1 MGNQTRLSAGEL
13 EQVKGYILDVLTSE
27 GAVTTDQRIRI
38 GELIN
43 RSMRTVERYIAEVA
57 AGLDPAQVPQAPR
70 EATHTSP
77 LDALVD
83 RGQFSFSDDEIKKL
97 CLAYAG
103 NLAALH
109 RDATKLASKL
119 ELAGPV
125 SHVQLTR
132 KFNAELGNDERG
144 MIRNGIAGFKNASLY
159 VRWSAQYRNEVWQI
173 DATQMDFW
181 MQPKGAARIRPWGL
195 FVIDDRSRVVL
206 SATLMLHDYTAA
218 DSAACVYRAMRMRQV
233 TLPDGRVIDV
243 GGRPEKILCD
253 NALQFTG
260 EVLST
265 VALTLGFTMWA
276 VAVYMGEK
284 KGKVERIVRAANED
298 WARKLPGYANRDLKT
313 LTARDALH
321 AADEQLLN
329 EQQALD
335 ELGKWVEEWNHSPH
349 PQVKG
354 KSRYEVWADDSYG
367 IEAVAERLLQ
377 PAAIPMPRPS
387 YTYSKSGFR
396 VQRDGDKYFYIHR
409 DLAGRVQ
416 EKFVLRHLPGDLE
429 WVDAYDLNGDFVARC
444 FDAELA
450 PEEARAIEQR
460 RRETYRSL
468 ASLRSEAV
476 ELRSLAASE
485 AIDTAD
491 RPNPLATAHQRE
503 TTPPAL
509 GLVEASLGLPSAH
522 PNAAALPAGH
532 DPETV
537 EEAFAAGE
545 GPELTPAVKRTR
557 RTATT
562 APASAK
568 ANFDDLVTDAL
579 GDLVA
584 DEGDAS

>member
-1 MGNQTRLSAGEL
+1 MGNQTRLNAGEL
-13 EQVKGYILDVLTSE
+13 EQVKGYILDVLTE
-27 GAVTTDQRIRI
+27 QGMVTHDQRLRI

-43 RSMRTVERYIAEVA
+43 RSMRTVERYIAEVVETMVPAELPPA
-57 AGLDPAQVPQAPR
+57 ADETYGSAL
-70 EATHTSP
+70 E
-77 LDALVD
+77 ALVD

-109 RDATKLASKL
+109 RDATKLAEKL
-119 ELAGPV
+119 DLAGPV
-125 SHVQLTR
+125 SHVHLTR
-132 KFNAELGNDERG
+132 KFNAELDSDERG
-144 MIRNGIAGFKNASLY
+144 LIRHGIEGFKNASLY
-159 VRWSAQYRNEVWQI
+159 VRWSAQHRNEVWQI

-195 FVIDDRSRVVL
+195 FVIDDCSRVIL
-206 SATLMLHDYTAA
+206 SASLMTHDYTAA
-218 DSAACVYRAMRMRQV
+218 DSAACVYRAMRMREI
-233 TLPDGRVIDV
+233 TLPDGRVVDV
-243 GGRPEKILCD
+243 GGLPEKILCD

-284 KGKVERIVRAANED
+284 KGKVERVIRAANED
-298 WARKLPGYANRDLKT
+298 WARKLPGYANRNLKT

-321 AADEQLLN
+321 ASDEQLLN

-354 KSRYEVWADDSYG
+354 KSRYEVWADDTYG
-367 IEAVAERLLQ
+367 IQEVEERLLQ
-377 PAAIPMPRPS
+377 PAAIPLPRSS

-396 VQRDGDKYFYIHR
+396 VQRDGDKYFYIHQ

-416 EKFVLRHLPGDLE
+416 EKFGLRHLPGDLE
-429 WVDAYDLNGDFVARC
+429 WVDAYDLDGKFVARC
-444 FDAELA
+444 FDADLV

-460 RRETYRSL
+460 RRETYSTLR
-468 ASLRSEAV
+468 SLRSEAV

-491 RPNPLATAHQRE
+491 RPNPIATAHQRE
-503 TTPPAL
+503 TTPAAID
-509 GLVEASLGLPSAH
+509 LVQASLGLPSAH
-522 PNAAALPAGH
+522 PGAGALPAGDASEVSEPADTH
-532 DPETV
+532 PS
-537 EEAFAAGE
+537 A
-545 GPELTPAVKRTR
+545 TPVR
-557 RTATT
+557 RKPVAR
-562 APASAK
+562 PSSPK
-568 ANFDDLVTDAL
+568 ADFNQLVTDAFSEL
-579 GDLVA
+579 LS
-584 DEGDAS
+584 DEGDA